1 MEHRV
6 SETRSRHTDSGGRM
20 SGSDI
25 SGSGRANHRMSQALA
40 ESLKQVDLF
49 ATLDDQALRAVA
61 GVCRIRHYASGQPVL
76 SQGDAGT
83 DVYFVVDGEL
93 RATLYSPTGRE
104 VAFEELPIG
113 SVFGE
118 LAAID
123 SGPRATTVL
132 ALSDATLAVMSAE
145 GFKVMLKA
153 HPGIG
158 LVVLERLT
166 QLVRRLCDRVFEYTT
181 LDVSQRV
188 QSELLR
194 LAQGKSVDGNSIVI
208 DDFPTHAEFA
218 NRISTHREAVT
229 RAINALERRSL
240 ISRSSGQLV
249 ICDYRKLAEIV
260 GELRSN

>member
-1 MEHRV
+1 MKDFSISENRV
-6 SETRSRHTDSGGRM
+6 RETRVDQRQVGMRPADRRM
-20 SGSDI
+20 S
-25 SGSGRANHRMSQALA
+25 RVLA

-49 ATLDDQALRAVA
+49 ADLDEAALLAVA
-61 GVCRIRHYASGQPVL
+61 GVCRVRHYNKGQSVL
-76 SQGDAGT
+76 AQGGGGT
-83 DVYFVVDGEL
+83 DVFFVVGGEL

-104 VAFEELPIG
+104 VAFEELSVG

-123 SGPRATTVL
+123 ARPRATTVV
-132 ALSDATLAVMSAE
+132 ALNDATLAVMSAQ
-145 GFKVMLKA
+145 GFKMMLRT

-166 QLVRRLCDRVFEYTT
+166 QLIRRLCDRVFEYTT
-181 LDVSQRV
+181 LDVPQRV

-194 LAQGKSVDGNSIVI
+194 LADRQPVDGNSVII

-240 ISRSSGQLV
+240 ISRGNGQLV
-249 ICDYRKLAEIV
+249 ICDYRKLAQIV

>member
-1 MEHRV
+1 MKKFDSENGV
-6 SETRSRHTDSGGRM
+6 CETRADNGQAAEMPNGSRPADRRM
-20 SGSDI
+20 S
-25 SGSGRANHRMSQALA
+25 RVLA
-40 ESLKQVDLF
+40 QSLKQVDLF
-49 ATLDDQALRAVA
+49 AELDEAALLAVA
-61 GVCRIRHYASGQPVL
+61 GVCRVRQYGKGQSVL
-76 SQGDAGT
+76 AQGGGGT
-83 DVYFVVDGEL
+83 DVFFVVDGEL

-104 VAFEELPIG
+104 VAFEELSKG
-113 SVFGE
+113 AVFGE

-123 SGPRATTVL
+123 EQPRATSVV
-132 ALSDATLAVMSAE
+132 AVSDATLAVMSAV
-145 GFKVMLKA
+145 GFKMMLRT

-166 QLVRRLCDRVFEYTT
+166 QLIRRLCDRVFEYTT
-181 LDVSQRV
+181 LDVPQRV

-194 LAQGKSVDGNSIVI
+194 LADQKVADGNSVVI

-240 ISRSSGQLV
+240 ISRGNGQLV
-249 ICDYRKLAEIV
+249 IRDYQKLAQIV